1 MASVFVPSLT
11 DLLLPIFFALL
22 VFYSVK
28 RFFAGGKRRVTVLVL
43 GDVGRS
49 PRMQHHA
56 LSLVTE
62 GFSVDLLGF
71 GDSQPFQEI
80 LDNRKISIQT
90 LSDSVGFHKILPRP
104 LQYLYKVVRQ
114 SLSVF
119 FALYLNSKKSSHILV
134 QNPPGLPAIA
144 VAKFVCLLQG
154 SRLVIDW
161 HNYGYSIMALSHAS
175 SSPIVKLAKWYEGV
189 FGSLADDHLCV
200 TKAMQADLL
209 QRWGI
214 KAHVLYDRPARMSG
228 KTSTDVQH
236 DLCMKLAR
244 DYKAFAAPSSQ
255 DADALVATS
264 GVMALSAFTGAFM
277 LEDDEDSSQS
287 VEEGADE
294 VIVDK
299 DVPSSSRSPTP
310 WVLVEKRRQCRLRP
324 DRPALFVS
332 STSWTPDEDF
342 SILLKALDMYN
353 EDAKK
358 DLSLPFLV
366 CAITGKGPQKA
377 HYIEEISQRSWSRVS
392 VCTPWLEPED
402 YPSLLGSADLGVCLH
417 VSSSGLD
424 LPMKVVDMFGS
435 NLPVCAINFACL
447 FELVKDGIN
456 GFVFNDAEQLNQ
468 QITSAL
474 KGFPWTEA
482 EGSDDNVL
490 LKMRANLQ
498 SFKEEKWHDTWSQ
511 IAFPLFKKKE

>member
-1 MASVFVPSLT
+1 MASVFCPSLT

-22 VFYSVK
+22 VFYVLK

-56 LSLVTE
+56 LSLANE

-71 GDSQPFQEI
+71 GGSQPFQEI
-80 LDNRKISIQT
+80 LDNRKISICT

-104 LQYLYKVVRQ
+104 MQYLYKVVRQ

-119 FALYLNSKKSSHILV
+119 LALYLHSKKSSHILL

-144 VAKFVCLLQG
+144 VAKVVCILQG

-161 HNYGYSIMALSHAS
+161 HNYGFSIMALSHEP

-189 FGSLADDHLCV
+189 FGSMAHDHLCV
-200 TKAMQADLL
+200 TKAMQTDLL

-214 KAHVLYDRPARMSG
+214 RAQVLYDRPARMSG
-228 KTSTDVQH
+228 KTSIDVQH

-264 GVMALSAFTGAFM
+264 GVIDLSAFTGAFM
-277 LEDDEDSSQS
+277 LEDDTSQS
-287 VEEGADE
+287 VEEGTDE
-294 VIVDK
+294 VMMEK
-299 DVPSSSRSPTP
+299 DLPASSSRSPTP
-310 WVLVEKRRQCRLRP
+310 WVLVEKKRQCRLRP
-324 DRPALFVS
+324 DRPALIVS
-332 STSWTPDEDF
+332 STSWTKDEDF
-342 SILLKALDMYN
+342 SILLQALDMYD
-353 EDAKK
+353 EGAKK
-358 DLSLPFLV
+358 DLLLPFLV

-377 HYIEEISQRSWSRVS
+377 HYIEEIAQRSWSRVS

-402 YPSLLGSADLGVCLH
+402 YPTLLGSADLGVCLH

-435 NLPVCAINFACL
+435 NLPVCAINFDCL
-447 FELVKDGIN
+447 SELVKDGFN
-456 GFVFNDAEQLNQ
+456 GFVFNDAELLNQ
-468 QITSAL
+468 QITNAL
-474 KGFPWTEA
+474 KGFPWADA
-482 EGSDDNVL
+482 EESRENTL
-490 LKMRANLQ
+490 LKMRANLKR
-498 SFKEEKWHDTWSQ
+498 FEEEKWHDNWMT
-511 IAFPLFKKKE
+511 IAYPMFKKKE